1 MNNETIILS
10 GIFFLV
16 GLIFQAVPVIL
27 KYLRKRRSERCT
39 SMTTATIT
47 GYVCRRDDSSITYAP
62 VYHYWAN
69 GQEYEKSSTYSSS
82 RRKHNT
88 GDKITLYYDSSNPK
102 IIYVEEE
109 QSVLKF
115 IAFIFH
121 LLGTVFMG
129 IGVVVI
135 FCTYYGRSSIS

>member
-10 GIFFLV
+10 GIFFLM

-47 GYVCRRDDSSITYAP
+47 GYVCRRDDSSTTYAP

-69 GQEYEKSSTYSSS
+69 GQEYEKTSTCSSS

-109 QSVLKF
+109 QSVLNL
-115 IAFIFH
+115 ISVIFH
-121 LLGTVFMG
+121 
-129 IGVVVI
+129 
-135 FCTYYGRSSIS
+135 

>member
-10 GIFFLV
+10 GIFFLM

-27 KYLRKRRSERCT
+27 KYLRKRQSERCT

-47 GYVCRRDDSSITYAP
+47 GYVCRRDDSSTTYAP

-69 GQEYEKSSTYSSS
+69 GQEYEKTSTFSSS

-109 QSVLKF
+109 QSVLNL
-115 IAFIFH
+115 ISVIFN

-129 IGVVVI
+129 IGVVVV
-135 FCTYYGRSSIS
+135 FCTYYVR

>member
-1 MNNETIILS
+1 MKRTFKMMVSVATVLMCMFALVSVSSAETEGNFTYAIS
-10 GIFFLV
+10 
-16 GLIFQAVPVIL
+16 
-27 KYLRKRRSERCT
+27 SEG
-39 SMTTATIT
+39 ATIT
-47 GYVCRRDDSSITYAP
+47 GYVCRRDDSSTTYAP

-69 GQEYEKSSTYSSS
+69 GQEYEKTSTFSSS

-109 QSVLKF
+109 QSVLNL
-115 IAFIFH
+115 ISVIFH

-135 FCTYYGRSSIS
+135 FCTYYVR